1 MNWLVDFVSR
11 LVSWLIELNQV
22 NQTNSQSLSLLSSQ
36 VPDGATVALIPRS
49 QSSLGVNQFYQT
61 GESKFNTF
69 WSIKSKWPSLLH
81 SIQFIWIDVWSCCR
95 NSHAGGRGGGRSSSV
110 ASGEAERGP
119 RDPQTQEEQH
129 EREGAGKS
137 HSWDLPYTTAFYEG
151 TWDVC
156 DGVIF
161 NRIHATSNKS
171 CRFSYLFEMPL
182 TVSVIETCS
191 VFTNVYLQGTL
202 QKFVDDVFVAIL
214 SRKRPPP
221 IAVRFFFDF
230 LDDMAEKHGIDD
242 PETVHIWKT
251 NRSVL
256 FPTL

>member
-1 MNWLVDFVSR
+1 M
-11 LVSWLIELNQV
+11 
-22 NQTNSQSLSLLSSQ
+22 
-36 VPDGATVALIPRS
+36 PDGATVALIPRS

-69 WSIKSKWPSLLH
+69 CSIKSKCPSLLL
-81 SIQFIWIDVWSCCR
+81 SIHFITDHQKAKNDQFLLDIWSCCR

-110 ASGEAERGP
+110 ASGEAERGL

-151 TWDVC
+151 TWDV
-156 DGVIF
+156 IF
-161 NRIHATSNKS
+161 NTAHATSNKS
-171 CRFSYLFEMPL
+171 CRFSCLFEIRLLL
-182 TVSVIETCS
+182 TVSVIESCS
-191 VFTNVYLQGTL
+191 VFTNVSLQGTL

-214 SRKRPPP
+214 STKRPAP

-230 LDDMAEKHGIDD
+230 LDDMAEKHGIED

-256 FPTL
+256 FPTNLSSLKLFNEAF